1 MKLAGVD
8 VGGTFTDVI
17 VVDTD
22 SKAVR
27 IHKVPS
33 TPDDPS
39 EGLLEGLRSAGD
51 DSMGVEFLAHGTTIA
66 TNSLLQY
73 DGAQVGMIT
82 TRGYRD
88 VLHIARH
95 QRPLHYSIQM
105 EVPWQDRALIRRR
118 YRKVV
123 TERLGPKGEV
133 VTPLEEDEVADAARE
148 LKDAGVSSIVI
159 GFLNSYRNPEHE
171 ERARSIV
178 EEVYPEAF
186 VTTSASLFP
195 QFREYERFTTAAI
208 NGFVGV
214 KVRNYLVHLRERM
227 SKQGVKAEL
236 RLMRSNGGVATEEF
250 ASRYPATL
258 LLSGP
263 AAGVLAG
270 AHIGNACGRNKLI
283 TFDMGGTSA
292 DIGIVTQRGISEAT
306 ARDTWIAGYP
316 VLIPM
321 IDVHTIGAGGG
332 SVAYIDPGGAFHV
345 GPRSAGARPG
355 PACYGIGGAEATVT
369 DANLVLGRLRAD
381 HFLGGA
387 MSVEPDLAASAIA
400 RLGERLG
407 LSTLDAAAGVVTL
420 VNHNMANAIRS
431 RTIQKGHDPRQFT
444 LVAFGGAGPL
454 HAADLA
460 RSLEVPEVIVPL
472 YPGITSA
479 MGLLTTDL
487 KYDLIQNEFMLDTDA
502 DLDRLNRDFK
512 RLDAVARAQLERDG
526 VAESAVQIVHAA
538 DCRYVGQGYELR
550 VQMPIGDLTA
560 DSIKRFWG
568 EFNRHHEEEYGHA
581 FPGNPIEL
589 VNIRV
594 VATGRLPKMPEVPPP
609 MKGSLKSALLDTADV
624 YFATNGGGLKAQ
636 KAQFYERAA
645 LPVDAQVTGPAV
657 LLQVDSTT
665 LVPPGASA
673 EVLKTGDLLIRV

>member
-1 MKLAGVD
+1 
-8 VGGTFTDVI
+8 
-17 VVDTD
+17 
-22 SKAVR
+22 
-27 IHKVPS
+27 
-33 TPDDPS
+33 
-39 EGLLEGLRSAGD
+39 
-51 DSMGVEFLAHGTTIA
+51 
-66 TNSLLQY
+66 
-73 DGAQVGMIT
+73 
-82 TRGYRD
+82 
-88 VLHIARH
+88 
-95 QRPLHYSIQM
+95 M

-118 YRKVV
+118 NRKVV

-133 VTPLEEDEVADAARE
+133 ITPLEEEEVANVARE
-148 LKDAGVSSIVI
+148 LKNAGVESIVI
-159 GFLNSYRNPEHE
+159 GFINSYRNPEHE

-208 NGFVGV
+208 NGFVGL

-227 SKQGVKAEL
+227 RKEGVKAEL

-250 ASRYPATL
+250 AARYPATL

-270 AHIGNACGRNKLI
+270 AHIGNASGRTKLI

-292 DIGIVTQRGISEAT
+292 DIGIVTPHGIAEAT

-321 IDVHTIGAGGG
+321 IDVYTVGAGGG
-332 SVAYIDPGGAFHV
+332 SVAYIDPGGAFRV

-355 PACYGIGGAEATVT
+355 PACYGLGGTEATVT

-387 MSVEPDLAASAIA
+387 MTVKPELADKAISN
-400 RLGERLG
+400 LGSRLG

-460 RSLEVPEVIVPL
+460 RSLDVPEVIVPV

-479 MGLLTTDL
+479 MGLLSTDL
-487 KYDLIQNEFMLDTDA
+487 KYDLIQNEFMLDGEV

-512 RLDAVARAQLERDG
+512 RLDAEARAQLKRDG
-526 VAESAVQIVHAA
+526 VAEIGVQILHAA

-550 VQMPIGDLTA
+550 VPMPAGELTSA
-560 DSIKRFWG
+560 SIKRVWD
-568 EFNRHHEEEYGHA
+568 EFNGLHKEEYGHA

-594 VATGRLPKMPEVPPP
+594 VATGHLPKMPEVPPP
-609 MKGSLKSALLDTADV
+609 SAGSLKAAQIDEAEV
-624 YFATNGGGLKAQ
+624 YFAANGGGLKAH
-636 KAQFYERAA
+636 KARFYERSR
-645 LPVDAQVTGPAV
+645 LPVGARVTGPAV